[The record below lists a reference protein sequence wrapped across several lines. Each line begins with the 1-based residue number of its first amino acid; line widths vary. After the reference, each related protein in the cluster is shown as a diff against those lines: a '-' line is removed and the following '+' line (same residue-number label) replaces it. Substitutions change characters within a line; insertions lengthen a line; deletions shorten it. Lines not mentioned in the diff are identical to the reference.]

1 MEKASSVSEKIEK
14 TKQFEHQ
21 FDLSDDKCVLAGM
34 DIGMIGSEDIALGKY
49 GILFIASGDLKQTFE
64 NGLRAA
70 NPGGIFMMNMNKTE
84 DVKKLEIVKAN
95 INSSPIAR
103 KSFQLHPHGMDISN
117 STNRLYA
124 VNHNDGYD
132 SVIIYNIK
140 YNLNCLEE
148 NLQGRCLFQNTVIL
162 EFKAEIRSDLFPFMA
177 LNDVVE
183 ASETEFYVSQWLPF
197 GYPKRY
203 FLIFSELSKLL
214 SI

>member
-21 FDLSDDKCVLAGM
+21 FDLSDDKCILAGM
-34 DIGMIGSEDIALGKY
+34 DIGMIGSEDVVLGKY

-64 NGLRAA
+64 NGPRAA

-84 DVKKLEIVKAN
+84 DLKKLEIVEAN
-95 INSSPIAR
+95 IKSSPISR

-132 SVIIYNIK
+132 SVIIYDIN

-148 NLQGRCLFQNTVIL
+148 NAQGRCSFQNTVIL
-162 EFKAEIRSDLFPFMA
+162 EFKDEIKSDLFPFMG

-197 GYPKRY
+197 GYPKR
-203 FLIFSELSKLL
+203 
-214 SI
+214 